1 MKVGDMIRMV
11 VDEHYQRNWMAG
23 LLISINTAYRQQRV
37 ATVLTNRG
45 VETWPLDSFYQFE
58 VISESRRSDKV

>member
-11 VDEHYQRNWMAG
+11 VDEHYQRDWMAG
-23 LLISINTAYRQQRV
+23 LLIKIDSTHRQQRV

-45 VETWPLDSFYQFE
+45 IETWPLDSFYQYE
-58 VISESRRSDKV
+58 VISESR

>member
-1 MKVGDMIRMV
+1 MIKMV

-23 LLISINTAYRQQRV
+23 LLINIDSTHRQQRF

-58 VISESRRSDKV
+58 VISESR

>member
-11 VDEHYQRNWMAG
+11 VDEHYQRDWMAG
-23 LLISINTAYRQQRV
+23 LLIKLKLGYGKQRV

-45 VETWPLDSFYQFE
+45 IETWPLDSFYQFE
-58 VISESRRSDKV
+58 VISESR